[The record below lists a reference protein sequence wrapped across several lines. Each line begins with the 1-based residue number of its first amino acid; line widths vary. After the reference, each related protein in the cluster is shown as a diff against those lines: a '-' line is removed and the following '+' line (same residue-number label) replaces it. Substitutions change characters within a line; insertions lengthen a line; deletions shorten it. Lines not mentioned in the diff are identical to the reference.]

1 MAISSKWIVSLALGG
16 LLLAEADPAAAAR
29 KGRIGIQPNIIYIS
43 CDNLGYGDVEPF
55 GSKLHKTP
63 HLSKMARQGMKFTHY
78 YSASGVCTSSRAA
91 LMTGCYPCRVSMDV
105 TDGAVLR
112 PVSPIGLHPD
122 EMTIAEVLKSA
133 GYATAIFGKWHLGD
147 QPIFLPTRQGFDY
160 YLGIPY
166 SDDMTPRPTKN
177 WPELPLMEN
186 EKVIEAPTDRDLLTK
201 RLTEA
206 AVSWIRGHRQKPFFL
221 YFAQC
226 MPGSTRAP
234 YASAA
239 FKGKSRNGPWGDSV
253 EELDWSVG
261 EILKVLAALNL
272 DETTLVIWTS
282 DNGAPRRTPPQG
294 SNGPLAGWG
303 YTTAEGGM
311 RVPCVMRWPG
321 RIPAGSICSELST
334 MMDMLPT
341 FAKLAGANKLPKKT
355 IDGKNIVPLM
365 MGQPGAKTPHQA
377 FYYYRLDELQAVRS
391 GKWKLYVDMVV
402 GGEGKRTRAK
412 PRLYDVVSDPGEET
426 DRAAEFQERVKG
438 LLLMANK
445 ARNRLGDKGKVTSQ
459 RRPAGVVNGPKPQR
473 LTKD

>member
-16 LLLAEADPAAAAR
+16 LLLAGADSAAAAR

-55 GSKLHKTP
+55 GSKLHRTP
-63 HLSKMARQGMKFTHY
+63 HLNRMAKEGMKFTHY
-78 YSASGVCTSSRAA
+78 YSASGVCTSSRGA
-91 LMTGCYPCRVSMDV
+91 LLTGCYPCRVSMDV

-122 EMTIAEVLKSA
+122 EMTIAEVLKTA
-133 GYATAIFGKWHLGD
+133 GYATSIFGKWHLGD
-147 QPIFLPTRQGFDY
+147 QPSFLPTRQGFDY

-166 SDDMTPRPTKN
+166 SDDMTPRPTKK

-206 AVSWIRGHRQKPFFL
+206 AVSWIRDHRKQTFFL

-234 YASAA
+234 YASPA

-261 EILKVLAALNL
+261 EIMKVLEALDL
-272 DETTLVIWTS
+272 DENTLVIWTS

-311 RVPCVMRWPG
+311 RVPCIMRWPG
-321 RIPAGSICSELST
+321 RIPAASVCSELST

-341 FAKLAGANKLPKKT
+341 FAKLAAAEKLPTKP
-355 IDGKNIVPLM
+355 IDGKNILPLM
-365 MGQPGAKTPHQA
+365 LGRPGAKTPHEA
-377 FYYYRLDELQAVRS
+377 FYYYRLDQLQAVRR
-391 GKWKLYVDMVV
+391 GEWKLYVDYQV
-402 GGEGKRTRAK
+402 GTGEKSRRVK
-412 PRLYDVVSDPGEET
+412 PRLYDVVRDPGETVDLTEKQP
-426 DRAAEFQERVKG
+426 RKVAELMKAAG
-438 LLLMANK
+438 K
-445 ARNRLGDKGKVTSQ
+445 ARAELGDRNQPGTGV
-459 RRPAGVVNGPKPQR
+459 RPAGRVKDPVPQR
-473 LTKD
+473 LTSE

>member
-1 MAISSKWIVSLALGG
+1 MSISGRWSIWLGVIGALLTG
-16 LLLAEADPAAAAR
+16 LVPAEAAQKKRNPGDR
-29 KGRIGIQPNIIYIS
+29 PNIIYIS

-55 GSKLHKTP
+55 GSKLHRTP
-63 HLSKMARQGMKFTHY
+63 HLNRMAKEGMKFTHY

-91 LMTGCYPCRVSMDV
+91 LLTGCYPCRVSMDI

-122 EMTIAEVLKSA
+122 EVTIAEVLKGA
-133 GYATAIFGKWHLGD
+133 GYATSIFGKWHLGD
-147 QPIFLPTRQGFDY
+147 QAVFLPTSQGFDY

-166 SDDMTPRPTKN
+166 SDDMTPRPMKN
-177 WPELPLMEN
+177 WPALPLMEN

-206 AVSWIRGHRQKPFFL
+206 AVEWIRDHRKEPFFL

-261 EILKVLAALNL
+261 EILKVLKSL
-272 DETTLVIWTS
+272 DLDKSTLVVWTS
-282 DNGAPRRTPPQG
+282 DNGAPRRNPVQG
-294 SNGPLAGWG
+294 SNGSLAGWG

-311 RVPCVMRWPG
+311 RVPCLMRWPG
-321 RIPAGSICSELST
+321 QIPNGTVCDQLTT

-341 FAKLAGANKLPKKT
+341 FAKMANAKKKLPVLP
-355 IDGKNIVPLM
+355 IDGKNILPLM
-365 MGQPGAKTPHQA
+365 LGHPGAQTPHQA
-377 FYYYRLDELQAVRS
+377 FYYYRLDQLQAVRS
-391 GKWKLYVDMVV
+391 GPWKLYVRL
-402 GGEGKRTRAK
+402 GGSGSGSQE
-412 PRLYDVVSDPGEET
+412 RLYDVVKDPGET
-426 DRAAEFQERVKG
+426 MDQASGSPAIVKR
-438 LLLMANK
+438 LNTLADI
-445 ARNRLGDKGKVTSQ
+445 ARRELGDKGKVTAA
-459 RRPAGVVNGPKPQR
+459 RRKAGMVAEPKAQR
-473 LTKD
+473 LTRD

>member
-1 MAISSKWIVSLALGG
+1 MAISSRWIVSLALGG
-16 LLLAEADPAAAAR
+16 LLLAGADPSAAAR

-55 GSKLHKTP
+55 GSKLHRTP
-63 HLSKMARQGMKFTHY
+63 HLTAMARQGMKFTHY

-112 PVSPIGLHPD
+112 PVSPIGLHPE

-147 QPIFLPTRQGFDY
+147 QPAFLPTRQGFDY

-206 AVSWIRGHRQKPFFL
+206 AVSWIRGQKEKPFFL

-253 EELDWSVG
+253 EELDWSAG
-261 EILKVLAALNL
+261 EIIKVLKELGI
-272 DETTLVIWTS
+272 DDQTLVIWTS

-311 RVPCVMRWPG
+311 RVPCIMRWPG
-321 RIPAGSICSELST
+321 RIPAGSVCSELST

-341 FAKLAGANKLPKKT
+341 FAKLADADKLPTKP
-355 IDGKNIVPLM
+355 IDGKNILPLM
-365 MGQPGAKTPHQA
+365 MGRPGAKTPHQV

-391 GKWKLYVDMVV
+391 GKWKLYVNRVV
-402 GGEGKRTRAK
+402 ASQGKQPEPK
-412 PRLYDVVSDPGEET
+412 GRLYDVVEDPGEAT
-426 DRAAEFQERVKG
+426 DRAESSPAIVKR
-438 LLLMANK
+438 LNAMADV
-445 ARNRLGDKGKVTSQ
+445 ARQRLGDKGKVTSQ
-459 RRPAGVVNGPKPQR
+459 RRPAGVVKGPKAQR
-473 LTKD
+473 LTND

>member
-1 MAISSKWIVSLALGG
+1 MVTRWPLVFSV
-16 LLLAEADPAAAAR
+16 LLLFVGSAAETRASKR
-29 KGRIGIQPNIIYIS
+29 SRIGVLPNIIYIS

-55 GSKLHKTP
+55 GSKLHRTP
-63 HLSKMARQGMKFTHY
+63 HLNRMAREGMKFTHY

-91 LMTGCYPCRVSMDV
+91 LLTGCYPCRVSMDV

-122 EMTIAEVLKSA
+122 EVTMAEVLQGA
-133 GYATAIFGKWHLGD
+133 GYATSIFGKWHLGD
-147 QPIFLPTRQGFDY
+147 QPAFLPTRQGFDY

-206 AVSWIRGHRQKPFFL
+206 AVKWIRDHRRQPFFL

-226 MPGSTRAP
+226 MPGSTRSP
-234 YASAA
+234 YSSAA

-261 EILKVLAALNL
+261 EILKVLAALDL
-272 DETTLVIWTS
+272 DESTLVIWTS
-282 DNGAPRRTPPQG
+282 DNGAPRRNPPQG

-311 RVPCVMRWPG
+311 RVPCLMRWPG
-321 RIPAGSICSELST
+321 RVPAGTVCDQLST

-341 FAKLAGANKLPKKT
+341 FAKLADVEKLPAKP
-355 IDGKNIVPLM
+355 IDGKSILPLIL
-365 MGQPGAKTPHQA
+365 GKPGAKTPHEA
-377 FYYYRLDELQAVRS
+377 FYYYRLDQLQAVRS
-391 GKWKLYVDMVV
+391 EQWKLYLKL
-402 GGEGKRTRAK
+402 GGSAPGGQD
-412 PRLYDVVSDPGEET
+412 RLYDVVKDPGETT
-426 DRAAEFQERVKG
+426 DLAATSPAIVKR
-438 LLLMANK
+438 L
-445 ARNRLGDKGKVTSQ
+445 ARLADAAREELGDKGKVTPA
-459 RRPAGVVNGPKPQR
+459 RRPSGTVTEPQPQR
-473 LTKD
+473 LTRD

>member
-1 MAISSKWIVSLALGG
+1 MVTRWALVFPV
-16 LLLAEADPAAAAR
+16 LLLFLVSVSESRAANHA
-29 KGRIGIQPNIIYIS
+29 RIGVLPNIIFIS

-55 GSKLHKTP
+55 GSKLHRTP
-63 HLSKMARQGMKFTHY
+63 HLNRMAREGMKFTHY

-91 LMTGCYPCRVSMDV
+91 LLTGCYPCRVSMDV

-122 EMTIAEVLKSA
+122 EMTVAEVLKGA
-133 GYATAIFGKWHLGD
+133 GYATSIFGKWHLGD
-147 QPIFLPTRQGFDY
+147 QPAFLPTRQGFDY

-186 EKVIEAPTDRDLLTK
+186 EKVIEAPTDRDVLTK

-206 AVSWIRGHRQKPFFL
+206 AVKWIRGHRKQPFFL

-226 MPGSTRAP
+226 MPGSTAAP
-234 YASAA
+234 YASTA

-261 EILKVLAALNL
+261 EILRVLTALHL
-272 DETTLVIWTS
+272 DESTVVIWTS
-282 DNGAPRRTPPQG
+282 DNGAPRRNPPQG

-311 RVPCVMRWPG
+311 RVPCLMRWPG
-321 RIPAGSICSELST
+321 RIPAGTVCDQLST

-341 FAKLAGANKLPKKT
+341 FARLADAEKLPT
-355 IDGKNIVPLM
+355 TPVDGKNILPLM
-365 MGQPGAKTPHQA
+365 LGKPGAKTPHKA
-377 FYYYRLDELQAVRS
+377 FYYYRLDQLQAVRA
-391 GKWKLYVDMVV
+391 GQWKLYVQL
-402 GGEGKRTRAK
+402 GGGGQGSVPGAK
-412 PRLYDVVSDPGEET
+412 GRLYDVVKDPGETT
-426 DRAAEFQERVKG
+426 DLAATSPAIVKRLAG
-438 LLLMANK
+438 LAEA
-445 ARNRLGDKGKVTSQ
+445 AREELGDRGKVTPA
-459 RRPAGVVNGPKPQR
+459 RRPAGTVAEPQPQR
-473 LTKD
+473 LTRD